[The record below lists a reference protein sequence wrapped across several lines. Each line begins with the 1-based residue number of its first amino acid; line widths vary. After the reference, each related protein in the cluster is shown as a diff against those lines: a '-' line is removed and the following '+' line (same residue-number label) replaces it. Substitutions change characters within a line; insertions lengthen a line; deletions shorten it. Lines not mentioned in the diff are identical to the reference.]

1 MYQTFPMSVMSD
13 SQRTTLKPSATRTIA
28 NNTPNAGAGLSGLS
42 ELCEADPLISA
53 ASPLVALVYGKV
65 LLVLLSLYRSLVG
78 IFEHLPMGSNYI
90 VNSIRLQEIFNQRMK
105 GDLTVSGGVWLSA
118 ACSVYPTARSTV

>member
-1 MYQTFPMSVMSD
+1 MSVMSD
-13 SQRTTLKPSATRTIA
+13 SQRTTPKPNATRTIA
-28 NNTPNAGAGLSGLS
+28 NTPNAGAGLSELS

-53 ASPLVALVYGKV
+53 PSPLVTLVYGKV

-90 VNSIRLQEIFNQRMK
+90 VNSIRLIFNQRMK
-105 GDLTVSGGVWLSA
+105 GDLTVSGGVWLRA